1 MSRKNASYPVK
12 ASMNLYYKV
21 DRTKKPATVA
31 LYVLFVLAIL
41 LGAGRFLVYDL
52 WVETENARE
61 RLNEAQ
67 DQLETAMTSL
77 ADYEEVKMDYQRYSA
92 TEEEAANIDRMEV
105 LSLLDTAVG
114 STAEIGNISISGS
127 TAQVQFSSVTLA
139 HVAEIVKRL
148 EDSPIVAGTVVNT
161 ASTTGDS
168 RDLVSASILLQLQK
182 EAAEE

>member
-1 MSRKNASYPVK
+1 
-12 ASMNLYYKV
+12 
-21 DRTKKPATVA
+21 
-31 LYVLFVLAIL
+31 
-41 LGAGRFLVYDL
+41 
-52 WVETENARE
+52 
-61 RLNEAQ
+61 
-67 DQLETAMTSL
+67 
-77 ADYEEVKMDYQRYSA
+77 MDYQRYSA

-168 RDLVSASILLQLQK
+168 RDLVSASILIQLQK